1 MYIHKVCCIYVEKLI
16 NEFFASSAVLK
27 NVKKKIKKKNSAL
40 KELESHSV
48 ECPANSSLSVCESA
62 VLDEKEKS

>member
-27 NVKKKIKKKNSAL
+27 NVKKKKKNSAL